1 MKRWTVFCSVVGAVC
16 GASGC
21 AGAQK
26 QGPEAEDSGGDSGEA
41 APETA
46 AERWARVQAPGPFTP
61 AFGQAEVSYTPWT
74 GAPLP
79 EGTPGEGPRTLR
91 VAVWWPSAEPAADW
105 PVPRYLGTMPAEGV
119 AEGAPMAEGGPRRL
133 LLMSHGHQGYAEST
147 GFLAERF
154 ASHGWVVVSPEH
166 TGNTLVDGGDRA
178 TSIYWQRPLD
188 LRATLDW
195 VEAGGPLVPGVE
207 GGPSGAD
214 LEAGVVL
221 AGHSF
226 GGYTAH
232 AAAGARFDPQ
242 VPADCLAG
250 TDTSAFCSTMD
261 PLQAERFAEGFADA
275 RIIAVISMASGD
287 LRLFGAAGMDEL
299 RLPVLHMT
307 GGLDPNGDDEP
318 MWDALRAQTG
328 AWRARAEL
336 PRANHT
342 TFTDFSGL
350 VEPEPNLMEAELG
363 FALIG
368 GLGLAFGELVKGEDA
383 EGVFDPAVLQTDEV
397 ELMRP

>member
-1 MKRWTVFCSVVGAVC
+1 MRRWTKIC
-16 GASGC
+16 GVMGGLAAATGC
-21 AGAQK
+21 AGAAK
-26 QGPEAEDSGGDSGEA
+26 NEGADSVGDSAEA

-46 AERWARVQAPGPFTP
+46 AQRWARVQAPGPYTP
-61 AFGQAEVSYTPWT
+61 AFGQAALTYTPWT
-74 GAPLP
+74 GDALP
-79 EGTPGEGPRTLR
+79 EGIPGEGPRTLR

-133 LLMSHGHQGYAEST
+133 MLMSHGHQGYAEST

-166 TGNTLVDGGDRA
+166 AGNTLVDGEDRDTA
-178 TSIYWQRPLD
+178 IYWQRPLD

-195 VEAGGPLVPGVE
+195 IEAGGPLVEGVD
-207 GGPSGAD
+207 GGPTGAD
-214 LEAGVVL
+214 VEAGVVL

-232 AAAGARFDPQ
+232 AAAGARYDGA
-242 VPADCLAG
+242 VPAACLAG
-250 TDTSAFCSTMD
+250 EDTSAFCSTMD
-261 PLQAERFAEGFADA
+261 PLQAARFAEGFADP

-287 LRLFGAAGMDEL
+287 LRLFGSAGMAEL
-299 RLPVLHMT
+299 ALPVLHMT
-307 GGLDPNGDDEP
+307 GGLDPNGDDDP
-318 MWDALRAQTG
+318 MWDALRAGPG

-336 PRANHT
+336 PQANHT

-350 VEPEPNLMEAELG
+350 VEPEPTLIEAELG

-368 GLGLAFGELVKGEDA
+368 GLGLAFGELAKGEEA

-397 ELMRP
+397 QVLRP